1 MTKIIA
7 IIVAAGKGKRMESK
21 IPKQYLPL
29 NDKGI
34 LYHSILP
41 FLNHP
46 KISDVVCV
54 IAKSDL
60 ELYQNSI
67 LDLNLLDPVFGGQ
80 ERQDSVFNALE
91 KITDLNPDKILIHD
105 AARPFVTKEIIDS
118 LISLEN
124 EAVIPTIKISDTIK
138 KVENGIICKTISRDN
153 LYLAQTP
160 QFFDY
165 DLIKNLHQKYQ
176 GQNFTD
182 DSALC
187 EEEKIKIAVI
197 DGDINNFKI
206 TTKQDYDKARKIC

>member
-7 IIVAAGKGKRMESK
+7 IIVAAGKGNRMESEL
-21 IPKQYLPL
+21 PKQYLPL
-29 NDKGI
+29 NDKSI
-34 LYHSILP
+34 LYHAILP
-41 FLNHP
+41 FLNHS
-46 KISDVVCV
+46 KISDVICV
-54 IAKSDL
+54 IAKNDL
-60 ELYQNSI
+60 DLYQNSVS
-67 LDLNLLDPVFGGQ
+67 DLNLLDPIFGGQ

-91 KITDLNPDKILIHD
+91 KITDLNPNKILIHD
-105 AARPFVTKEIIDS
+105 AARPFVTQKIIDD
-118 LISLEN
+118 LIESEN
-124 EAVIPTIKISDTIK
+124 KATIPVIRISDTVK
-138 KVENGIICKTISRDN
+138 KVENNLIYKTISREN

-182 DSALC
+182 DATLC
-187 EEEKIKIAVI
+187 EKDEIKIAVI